1 MKMLM
6 GGKCTETAP
15 EREASHPSLRAT
27 QEQPSSIDIPKDC
40 PYGAEGCPKV
50 DEMRLE
56 IAQVRKENNVIW
68 KELNKVEQMVSANS
82 ASLSSLKW
90 LVFLLVCGATG
101 INVMI

>member
-6 GGKCTETAP
+6 GGKCTETA
-15 EREASHPSLRAT
+15 T
-27 QEQPSSIDIPKDC
+27 QEHPLSVEIPQDC